1 MKREFPRRVPQ
12 RMAFAIASSGNS
24 GGGGEARHFLVRDDA
39 LDLLQWL
46 GLERPEFGAVRR
58 SELAALCR
66 RRLWPMPRNVDPAVP
81 NRRPAGAL
89 RAATADMLA
98 FVERWEGSHVT
109 FG

>member
-1 MKREFPRRVPQ
+1 MS
-12 RMAFAIASSGNS
+12 FAVKGLH
-24 GGGGEARHFLVRDDA
+24 GEARHTLGRDDA

-66 RRLWPMPRNVDPAVP
+66 RRLWPIARNVDPAVP
-81 NRRPAGAL
+81 NRRPAGTL

-98 FVERWEGSHVT
+98 FVERFDAPHVT

>member
-1 MKREFPRRVPQ
+1 
-12 RMAFAIASSGNS
+12 MAFAVGA
-24 GGGGEARHFLVRDDA
+24 ARHTLGRDDA

-66 RRLWPMPRNVDPAVP
+66 RRLWPMPRNIDPAVP
-81 NRRPAGAL
+81 NRRPAGTL

-98 FVERWEGSHVT
+98 FVEQFDGSHVT